1 MIKKYLLF
9 VVFFSFIP
17 NLMLSQNSFE
27 FNIDLPDIYE
37 YPIDLKQ
44 LNDGNYVS
52 VVNRARPG
60 YSWKELSI
68 LFVIDEQGIIKAQDS
83 LISGDTIFNTT
94 QIFPYE
100 NGIIAFGH
108 FGFFSDTAWLTP
120 IGQFIAYY
128 ETIDESFN
136 LVRFNKYNIRD
147 AVDNVYTW
155 VRWPVLKPGT
165 DTCFIVC
172 GHKYSYE
179 HYEFKLFTFNINT
192 GDSLSL
198 STVQVPFDN
207 RIGDLLITTDNSL
220 NVYSEF
226 DGNFYNCSMLLKY
239 DYKNQFFTDTL
250 CTHPTLRPF
259 YSKAETLPNG
269 NIVIAGQCDTVILDP
284 FDIWFAYGVFLYDSN
299 FNYIKHRVFTNF
311 YEDTISQTAW
321 AETLKVNEA
330 GEMFILSNYYFDASP
345 FSGKAT
351 IGYVAKIDSDLNL
364 IWEDYFGG
372 DRFYALMVV
381 EPTDDG
387 GVIIC
392 SHSNELI
399 DTTSKTYSWFRKY
412 TADGYVGVKDNLPV
426 APEIRIFPN
435 PASHNVIIEAQD
447 QISVYEVFDINGRN
461 ILSGNPNE
469 NAVSIDIKALK
480 AGVYILKADINN
492 KVVHQKFIIK

>member
-1 MIKKYLLF
+1 MIKKYYLF
-9 VVFFSFIP
+9 VGFFLIIS
-17 NLMLSQNSFE
+17 NLLLSQNSFE
-27 FNIDLPDIYE
+27 FSIDLPDIYE
-37 YPIDLKQ
+37 YPNDLKQ
-44 LNDGNYVS
+44 LNDGNYVA

-60 YSWKELSI
+60 YRCKELSI
-68 LFVIDEQGIIKAQDS
+68 LFLIDEQGIIKAQDS

-108 FGFFSDTAWLTP
+108 FGFFSDTAWLAP

-128 ETIDESFN
+128 ETIDETFN

-147 AVDNVYTW
+147 EDDNVYCWTG
-155 VRWPVLKPGT
+155 WPVLNPGT
-165 DTCFIVC
+165 DSCFIVC
-172 GHKYSYE
+172 SHVSAYVQYE
-179 HYEFKLFTFNINT
+179 YKLFTFNINT

-198 STVQVPFDN
+198 TSVPVPFDN
-207 RIGDLLITTDNSL
+207 RIGDLLINTDNSL

-226 DGNFYNCSMLLKY
+226 EGNFYNCSMLLKY
-239 DYKNQFFTDTL
+239 NNENQFFTDTL
-250 CTHPTLRPF
+250 YTHPTLRPF
-259 YSKAETLPNG
+259 YSKVETLPNG

-311 YEDTISQTAW
+311 YEDTTSRTAW
-321 AETLKVNEA
+321 LETLKVNEE
-330 GEMFILSNYYFDASP
+330 GEIFILSNYYFDALP

-351 IGYVAKIDSDLNL
+351 KGYVAKIDSDLNL

-372 DRFYALMVV
+372 DRFYSLMVV

-392 SHSNELI
+392 SHSNDLT

-412 TADGYVGVKDNLPV
+412 RSDGYVGVKGDLPV

-447 QISVYEVFDINGRN
+447 QISGYEVFDINGRK
-461 ILSGNPNE
+461 IMSGNPHE
-469 NAVSIDIKALK
+469 NAVSIDIKDLE
-480 AGVYILKADINN
+480 AGVYVIKAVINN
-492 KVVHQKFIIK
+492 KIVHQKFIIK